1 MSAAA
6 KLDFHSRRALV
17 TGAASGI
24 GRATAHWLAD
34 AGIAAL
40 VLVDVDKDGLAA
52 LDLPCGVERVVGD
65 VGDPALWERIEAET
79 PRLDHAVLNAAVN
92 ATGLPV
98 AETSVDQWRRVMGV
112 NLDGVFYGL
121 RCALRLLQRGT
132 GGSVVLTSSVA
143 GIRPME
149 NTADYG
155 TAKAA
160 LLHLAKI
167 AALENADR
175 GIRVNVV
182 VPGSVDSG
190 IWDAQ
195 PAFRKAVADRGG
207 DRADLVA
214 ELGALNTPRGR
225 WARPEEMADSIGFLL
240 SDLAANVTGAHLV
253 SDGGISLVSARS
265 RMPEPR

>member
-1 MSAAA
+1 M
-6 KLDFHSRRALV
+6 
-17 TGAASGI
+17 
-24 GRATAHWLAD
+24 
-34 AGIAAL
+34 
-40 VLVDVDKDGLAA
+40 
-52 LDLPCGVERVVGD
+52 
-65 VGDPALWERIEAET
+65 
-79 PRLDHAVLNAAVN
+79 
-92 ATGLPV
+92 
-98 AETSVDQWRRVMGV
+98 
-112 NLDGVFYGL
+112 
-121 RCALRLLQRGT
+121 RCALRLMRGR
-132 GGSVVLTSSVA
+132 GGSIVLTSSVA

-149 NTADYG
+149 GTADYG
-155 TAKAA
+155 AAKAA
-160 LLHLAKI
+160 LGHLAKV
-167 AALENADR
+167 AALENAAY

-195 PAFRKAVADRGG
+195 ETFRQAVADRGG

-225 WARPEEMADSIGFLL
+225 WAQPEEMADSIGFLL

>member
-1 MSAAA
+1 MSAAK
-6 KLDFHSRRALV
+6 KLDFSGRRALV

-24 GRATAHWLAD
+24 GRATARWLD
-34 AGIAAL
+34 EAGVAGLI
-40 VLVDVDKDGLAA
+40 LVDVDAGGLEAV
-52 LDLPCGVERVVGD
+52 DLSCEVRRVVGD
-65 VGDPALWERIEAET
+65 VGDPGVWERIEAET
-79 PRLDHAVLNAAVN
+79 SRLDHAVLNAGVPPA
-92 ATGLPV
+92 GLSV
-98 AETSVDQWRRVMGV
+98 ADTSAEQWRRVLAT
-112 NLDGVFYGL
+112 NLDGAFYGL
-121 RCALRLLQRGT
+121 RCAVRLLRRGD
-132 GGSVVLTSSVA
+132 GGSIVLTSSVA

-149 NTADYG
+149 GTADYG
-155 TAKAA
+155 AAKAA
-160 LLHLAKI
+160 LGHLAKV
-167 AALENADR
+167 AALENAAH

-195 PAFRKAVADRGG
+195 ETFRQAVADRGG

-214 ELGALNTPRGR
+214 ELGALSTPRGR